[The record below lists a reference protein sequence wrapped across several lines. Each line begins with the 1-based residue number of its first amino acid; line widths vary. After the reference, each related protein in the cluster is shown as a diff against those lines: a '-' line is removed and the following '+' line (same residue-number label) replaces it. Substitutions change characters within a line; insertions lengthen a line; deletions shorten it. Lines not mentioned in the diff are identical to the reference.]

1 MFDYL
6 GKRNYLPSAPL
17 NFGFALLFK
26 VKYFFFVC
34 EKYFYFYLFIISLM
48 KVIKQLLIDIVMNE
62 KQKLF

>member
-1 MFDYL
+1 MFDFL

-26 VKYFFFVC
+26 VNIKI
-34 EKYFYFYLFIISLM
+34 KSIHFYFISFYISLM

-62 KQKLF
+62 NQKLF